1 VIWRLGAKHGTIGV
15 SVESLTTVKVLKR
28 RPASAKLVC
37 RIDASA
43 LVAVLFILILH
54 LQLIQGT
61 THGGVSVDVPK
72 VDFPRAIRGARRE
85 DAMLVA
91 VFRDGKVLF
100 GNELINSGE
109 LSDKIRQSLSKG
121 AERRVYVRA
130 DARVRY
136 SAVLDVLEGVRA
148 AGIENV
154 SFFVE
159 QR

>member
-1 VIWRLGAKHGTIGV
+1 M
-15 SVESLTTVKVLKR
+15 ESLTTVKVLKR
-28 RPASAKLVC
+28 RPASAKLFC

-43 LVAVLFILILH
+43 LVAVLFVLILH
-54 LQLIQGT
+54 FLLIQGS
-61 THGGVSVDVPK
+61 THGVSVDVPK
-72 VDFPRAIRGARRE
+72 VDFPRAIGGARRE

-91 VFRDGKVLF
+91 VFRDGNVF
-100 GNELINSGE
+100 YGNELTNSGE
-109 LSDKIRQSLSKG
+109 LSAKIRQSLSKG

-136 SAVLDVLEGVRA
+136 RAVLDVLEGVCS

-159 QR
+159 QRRIVHALR